1 MSIREKILADIKEAM
16 KTKNDFERDALR
28 TLNAALK
35 QVEVDNRIEMTD
47 DVVLPLLQ
55 KEMKKRADAIEL
67 YQKGGRDDLTQI
79 ERKESELIARYLPSQ
94 LTDGELEAEISQII
108 AQTGASGAKNLGV
121 VMKAAKE
128 RIGASA
134 DAKRISECVKRL
146 LG

>member
-55 KEMKKRADAIEL
+55 KEMKKRADAVEL
-67 YQKGGRDDLTQI
+67 YQKGGRDDLAQI

-94 LTDGELEAEISQII
+94 LTDDGLEAEISQII
-108 AQTGASGAKNLGV
+108 AQTGASGVKDLGV

>member
-67 YQKGGRDDLTQI
+67 YQKGGRDDLAQI

-94 LTDGELEAEISQII
+94 LTDDELEAEISQII
-108 AQTGASGAKNLGV
+108 AQTGANGVKDLGV

-134 DAKRISECVKRL
+134 DAKRISECAKRL

>member
-67 YQKGGRDDLTQI
+67 YQKGGRDDLAQI

-108 AQTGASGAKNLGV
+108 AQTGANGGKDLGV
-121 VMKAAKE
+121 VMKTLKE
-128 RIGASA
+128 LASA
-134 DAKRISECVKRL
+134 
-146 LG
+146 

>member
-67 YQKGGRDDLTQI
+67 YQKGGRDDLAQI

-108 AQTGASGAKNLGV
+108 AQTGANGGKDLGV

>member
-67 YQKGGRDDLTQI
+67 YQKGGRDDLAQI

-108 AQTGASGAKNLGV
+108 AQTGANGVKDLGV

>member
-67 YQKGGRDDLTQI
+67 YQKGGRDDLAQI

-94 LTDGELEAEISQII
+94 LTDGELEAEVSQII
-108 AQTGASGAKNLGV
+108 AQTGANGVKNLGV

>member
-16 KTKNDFERDALR
+16 RTKNDFERDALR

-67 YQKGGRDDLTQI
+67 YQKGGRDDLAQI

-108 AQTGASGAKNLGV
+108 VQTGANGVKDLGV

>member
-67 YQKGGRDDLTQI
+67 YQKGGRDDLAQI

-108 AQTGASGAKNLGV
+108 TQTGASSVKDLGV

>member
-55 KEMKKRADAIEL
+55 KEMKKRADAVEL
-67 YQKGGRDDLTQI
+67 YQKGGRDDLAQI

-94 LTDGELEAEISQII
+94 LTDDELEAEISQII
-108 AQTGASGAKNLGV
+108 AQTGASGVKDLGV

-134 DAKRISECVKRL
+134 DAKRISECVKRM

>member
-55 KEMKKRADAIEL
+55 KEMKKRADAVEL
-67 YQKGGRDDLTQI
+67 YQKGGRDDLAQI

-94 LTDGELEAEISQII
+94 LTDDGLEAEISQII
-108 AQTGASGAKNLGV
+108 AQTGANGVKDLGV

-128 RIGASA
+128 QIGANA

-146 LG
+146 LR

>member
-1 MSIREKILADIKEAM
+1 MSIREEILADIKEAM

-67 YQKGGRDDLTQI
+67 YQKGGRDDLAQI

-108 AQTGASGAKNLGV
+108 AQTGASSVKDLGV

>member
-55 KEMKKRADAIEL
+55 KEMKKRADAVEL
-67 YQKGGRDDLTQI
+67 YQKGGRDDLAQI

-94 LTDGELEAEISQII
+94 LTDDELEAEISQII
-108 AQTGASGAKNLGV
+108 AQTGANGVKDLGV

-128 RIGASA
+128 QIGANA

-146 LG
+146 LR

>member
-67 YQKGGRDDLTQI
+67 YQKGGRGDLAQI

-94 LTDGELEAEISQII
+94 LTDDELEAEISQII
-108 AQTGASGAKNLGV
+108 AQTGANGVKDLGV

>member
-16 KTKNDFERDALR
+16 RTKNDFERDALR

-55 KEMKKRADAIEL
+55 KEMKKGADAIEL
-67 YQKGGRDDLTQI
+67 YQKGGRDDLAQI

-108 AQTGASGAKNLGV
+108 AQTGASGVKDLGV

>member
-55 KEMKKRADAIEL
+55 KEMKKRADAVEL
-67 YQKGGRDDLTQI
+67 YQKGGRNDLAQI

-94 LTDGELEAEISQII
+94 LTDDELEAEISQII
-108 AQTGASGAKNLGV
+108 AQTGASGVKDLGV

>member
-67 YQKGGRDDLTQI
+67 YQKGGRDDLAQI

-94 LTDGELEAEISQII
+94 LTDDELEAEISQII
-108 AQTGASGAKNLGV
+108 AQTGANGVKDLGV
-121 VMKAAKE
+121 VMKAAKD

>member
-67 YQKGGRDDLTQI
+67 YQKGGRDDLAQI

-94 LTDGELEAEISQII
+94 LTDDELEAEISQII
-108 AQTGASGAKNLGV
+108 AQTGANGVKDLGV

>member
-67 YQKGGRDDLTQI
+67 YQKGGRDDLAQI

-94 LTDGELEAEISQII
+94 LTDDELEAEISQII
-108 AQTGASGAKNLGV
+108 AQTSANGVKDLGV
-121 VMKAAKE
+121 VMKVAKE

>member
-35 QVEVDNRIEMTD
+35 QVEVDNRIEITD

-67 YQKGGRDDLTQI
+67 YEKGGRDDLAQI

-108 AQTGASGAKNLGV
+108 TQTGASGVKDLGV

>member
-47 DVVLPLLQ
+47 DGVLPLLQ

-67 YQKGGRDDLTQI
+67 YQKGGRDDLAQI

-108 AQTGASGAKNLGV
+108 AQTGADGVKDLGV

>member
-67 YQKGGRDDLTQI
+67 YQKGGRDDLAQI

-108 AQTGASGAKNLGV
+108 AQTGADGVKDLGV

>member
-55 KEMKKRADAIEL
+55 KEMKKRADAVEL
-67 YQKGGRDDLTQI
+67 YQKGGRDDLAQI

-94 LTDGELEAEISQII
+94 LTDDELEAEISQII
-108 AQTGASGAKNLGV
+108 AQTGASGVKDLGV

>member
-67 YQKGGRDDLTQI
+67 YQKGGRDDLAQI

-108 AQTGASGAKNLGV
+108 AQTGANGVKDLGV

-146 LG
+146 L

>member
-108 AQTGASGAKNLGV
+108 AQTGANGVKDLGV

>member
-47 DVVLPLLQ
+47 DIVLPLLQ

-67 YQKGGRDDLTQI
+67 YEKGGRDDLAQI

-94 LTDGELEAEISQII
+94 LTDDELEAEISQII
-108 AQTGASGAKNLGV
+108 AQTGANGVKDLGV

-146 LG
+146 LR